1 MTEPITRE
9 EYQLNNKN
17 IMQEIKELKKDIND
31 IKVCIAELPEKIK
44 EAIAN
49 DYVSKEAFRPV
60 QKVVYGLVGAVMI
73 GVVGAILALIF
84 K

>member
-1 MTEPITRE
+1 MNEPINRK

-17 IMQEIKELKKDIND
+17 IMQEIKDIKKDVND
-31 IKVCIAELPEKIK
+31 IKICIAELPQKIK
-44 EAIAN
+44 DAISN

-60 QKVVYGLVGAVMI
+60 QKVVYGLVGAIMLGVI
-73 GVVGAILALIF
+73 GAVLALIF